1 MGDCQ
6 PFAIMRL
13 THESIRAGLNETE
26 ELLTSEGSSFEDLKA
41 KYQEVKRVIQLH
53 AKQEEDV
60 FYVELGKKMEGVTTS
75 FSEEH
80 HEEFAT
86 FDKLDRL
93 AESPDEEGRSDF
105 KQLVGDWIADH
116 REHLVH
122 EEKGLMKLLPEAFTY
137 VESVGVVR
145 SIIAHDLPEFEDFQL
160 PWVYARLN
168 PKQREAYKGMLK
180 FCSPEGKFDDFQ
192 KVLPN

>member
-26 ELLTSEGSSFEDLKA
+26 ELLTNEGSSFENLKS
-41 KYQEVKRVIQLH
+41 KYQEVQRVIQLH

-60 FYVELGKKMEGVTTS
+60 FYVELGKKMEGVTQS

-80 HEEFAT
+80 HEEFET
-86 FDKLDRL
+86 FEKLDTL
-93 AESPDEEGRSDF
+93 AESSDDAGRSEF
-105 KQLVGDWIADH
+105 KKLLGDWIAGH
-116 REHLVH
+116 RAHLVH

-145 SIIAHDLPEFEDFQL
+145 SIIGHDLPEFEGFQL

-168 PKQREAYKGMLK
+168 PQQREAYKGMLK
-180 FCSPEGKFDDFQ
+180 FCSPDGKFEDFQ
-192 KVLPN
+192 RVLPN